1 MAESPVHSLP
11 VLSITYD
18 MVNYALSIAM
28 LSLQTFADLTKS
40 VEGFGTITLLV
51 LLVCFPYPKKTL
63 FPYNSKLGKQAIN

>member
-18 MVNYALSIAM
+18 MVNYALSIVM

-40 VEGFGTITLLV
+40 VEGLV
-51 LLVCFPYPKKTL
+51 P
-63 FPYNSKLGKQAIN
+63 